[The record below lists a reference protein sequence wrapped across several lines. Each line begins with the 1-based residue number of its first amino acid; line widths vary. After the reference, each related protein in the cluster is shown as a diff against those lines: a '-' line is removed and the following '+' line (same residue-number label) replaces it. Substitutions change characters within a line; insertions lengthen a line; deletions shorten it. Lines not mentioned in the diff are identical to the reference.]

1 MMFYNLNRF
10 NEHRLNYPAY
20 SFVHILAN
28 VFDLTTYQ
36 KERLLCI
43 ANEVWDDKAYL
54 FNAVRYENLLTGI
67 MIYVLDE
74 EEQEPVDIADFART
88 LYGECDKDLIQ
99 MYNVYQIIT
108 NLYVKTSDNSELC
121 GQMPYTLTDQCCSEN
136 SA

>member
-1 MMFYNLNRF
+1 M
-10 NEHRLNYPAY
+10 
-20 SFVHILAN
+20 
-28 VFDLTTYQ
+28 FDLTTYQ

-108 NLYVKTSDNSELC
+108 DLYVKTSDNSKLC
-121 GQMPYTLTDQCCSEN
+121 SWEHHDLTDQCCSEN